1 MTEPHSDI
9 EPAAKQ
15 LERIIIDRYQAA
27 LPKSVEN
34 FKGHDLDQL
43 RQAAAE
49 NEAMRNAVTVGL
61 FALANRFDK
70 LVEEIR
76 SISDSINRI
85 SKAVEEMPD
94 LIRNTMLAAV
104 AKPAGKGRVN

>member
-1 MTEPHSDI
+1 MIENNREP

-15 LERIIIDRYQAA
+15 LERIIIERYQAA
-27 LPKSVEN
+27 LPESVEKY
-34 FKGHDLDQL
+34 KGHDLEQL
-43 RQAAAE
+43 RQALAE
-49 NEAMRNAVTVGL
+49 NEVMRNAVTVGL

-104 AKPAGKGRVN
+104 SKPAGKGRVN